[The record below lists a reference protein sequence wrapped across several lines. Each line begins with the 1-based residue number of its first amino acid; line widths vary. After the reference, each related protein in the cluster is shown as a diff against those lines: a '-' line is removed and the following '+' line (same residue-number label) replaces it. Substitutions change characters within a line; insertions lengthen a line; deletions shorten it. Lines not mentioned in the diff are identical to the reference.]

1 MITLKSAE
9 LLISIITFF
18 IAYLVAVTV
27 AGSFRAWVAKQMGDN
42 TGEMMG
48 LLTLNPIAHIDV
60 IGLIFLI
67 MFYFGW
73 GKYVPINPFNIH
85 EPHRGWRLALAYLSD
100 TFAYFMSALVG
111 IIVLVSTFGI
121 RMLYIAQTML
131 VYIQNMTHL
140 YLVES
145 CPTISSLS
153 ITLSF
158 IIIAFIYLNVVLGV
172 LSLILNGFS
181 LAMYFMMERSA
192 QYNTYNYYLII
203 LIPIILI
210 ILFSDALRRLTIEL
224 ISYAGYGIAY
234 LLGMV

>member
-27 AGSFRAWVAKQMGDN
+27 AGSFRAWVAKKMGDD
-42 TGEMMG
+42 TGEMLG
-48 LLTLNPIAHIDV
+48 LLTLNPIAHIDA

-73 GKYVPINPFNIH
+73 GRYVPINPFNIK

-111 IIVLVSTFGI
+111 IVVLVSMYGI